1 MTKPGPQ
8 ALPEKVRRFTGRHMT
23 LILVTFFAVVI
34 AVNFTMATLAIKGF
48 GGTVV
53 DNSYVASQAYNGWL
67 EAARVQARL
76 GWTAQVALDPS
87 RHVRVTL
94 NDAAGIR
101 LSGAQ
106 VTGIAEHP
114 LGRLPDR
121 TLAFRETTPG
131 VYTSA
136 GALPNGRWQVA
147 LTVRHD
153 RGVMRI
159 AQEVR

>member
-1 MTKPGPQ
+1 MTQPCPQ
-8 ALPEKVRRFTGRHMT
+8 ALPEKVRRFTGRHMA
-23 LILVTFFAVVI
+23 LILTLFFAVVI

-94 NDAAGIR
+94 NDAAGTR
-101 LSGAQ
+101 LKGAR

-121 TLAFRETTPG
+121 ALAFRETAQG
-131 VYTSA
+131 VYTASA
-136 GALPNGRWQVA
+136 ALHDGRWQVA
-147 LTVRHD
+147 LTVHHD